1 MAIFSITNIS
11 KNFGGLQALNNVTFE
26 VENGIT
32 ALIGPNGAGKSVL
45 LNIITLLE
53 KKTSGSIV
61 FEDQRIDDLHPY
73 ELISKGVAR
82 TFQVSRLFKAL
93 TVLENLEVGMHS
105 KIQTNLYQSLFRT
118 RSSLAEGRKNREFA
132 LQVLDSVN
140 LTDYA
145 YKQAG
150 ELPGGLQRIVELA
163 RALVSKPKILF
174 LDEPAAGLN
183 PQETRLLKNMLNSIR
198 DQKVAILL
206 VEHDMQLV
214 MGIAEK
220 VIVLNYG
227 EKIAEGSPDAISTDP
242 VVIEAYLGRR
252 YAHAKS

>member
-1 MAIFSITNIS
+1 MIFSINNIS
-11 KNFGGLQALNNVTFE
+11 KNFGGLQALNSVTFE
-26 VENGIT
+26 VEKGIT

-53 KKTSGSIV
+53 KKTGGSIV
-61 FEDQRIDDLHPY
+61 FEDQRIDNLHPY
-73 ELISKGVAR
+73 ELISRGVAR
-82 TFQVSRLFKAL
+82 TFQVCRLFRAL
-93 TVLENLEVGMHS
+93 TVLENLVVGMHS
-105 KIQTNLYQSLFRT
+105 KIQTNIYQSLLRT
-118 RSSLAEGRKNREFA
+118 RSARAEERENREFA
-132 LQVLDSVN
+132 LQILDSVN
-140 LTDYA
+140 LADYA
-145 YKQAG
+145 DKLAG
-150 ELPGGLQRIVELA
+150 ELPGGLQRLLELA

-183 PQETRLLKNMLNSIR
+183 PQETRLLKDMLNSIR
-198 DQKVAILL
+198 DQEVAILL

-227 EKIAEGSPDAISTDP
+227 VKIAEGSPDVICADP

-252 YAHAKS
+252 YVHAKS